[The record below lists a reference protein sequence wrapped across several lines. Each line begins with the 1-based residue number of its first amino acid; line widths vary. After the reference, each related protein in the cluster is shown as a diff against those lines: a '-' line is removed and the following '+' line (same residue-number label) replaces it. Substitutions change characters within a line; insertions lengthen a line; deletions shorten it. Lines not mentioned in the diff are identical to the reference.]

1 MKLKEK
7 TLILDA
13 PAIDRSLT
21 RIAHEIVERNKGTE
35 EILLVGI
42 RRGGVHLAHRIAKKI
57 QEHEGTPVE
66 VGTLDIT
73 LYRDDLSGRRD
84 PLRVGK
90 TELPSAVTGKR
101 VILVDDVLYTGRT
114 IRAALDSLMDFG
126 RPRQIQLAV
135 LIDRGH
141 RELPIRADYVG
152 KNLPTSLKEQVEVF
166 LSEEGEEDRVAILEE
181 GPSAPEPVE
190 RKAARSDRAP
200 ALPAGRRPSKG
211 RRGRGAGEGER

>member
-1 MKLKEK
+1 MKEK

-57 QEHEGTPVE
+57 QEHEGVPVE
-66 VGTLDIT
+66 VATLDIT

-152 KNLPTSLKEQVEVF
+152 KNLPTSRKEQVEVF

-181 GPSAPEPVE
+181 GRPMMVSEE
-190 RKAARSDRAP
+190 RKVARSERAQ
-200 ALPAGRRPSKG
+200 PSKG
-211 RRGRGAGEGER
+211 RRGKGGR